1 MKVYRSFDTFK
12 PVQSA
17 IVTQGTFDG
26 VHVAHQVILN
36 RVKELANVHHGESVL
51 MTFDP
56 HPRTILFPDDHGLK
70 LLHTLDEKI
79 EALDAAGIDHLIV
92 IPFTKSFSRM
102 TSAQFIS
109 DILVRTIGTHTLVI
123 GYDHRFGKNREGTF
137 AHLSQYAGTYGFA
150 VEEIPEQDINHV
162 AVSSTRIRQA
172 LEAGDVKTAA
182 TYLGRNYQ
190 FRGVVVQGKQLGR
203 TIGFPTANIQLDHPL
218 KQMPLQGVYAV
229 KVIIN
234 SKSHFGM
241 LNAGMRPT
249 VDGASYAIEV
259 HLFDF
264 NQDLYGQTIQVEF
277 IDRLR
282 NEQKF
287 NGIAELQNQ
296 LEKDKL
302 HALSIIKQ
310 AH

>member
-1 MKVYRSFDTFK
+1 MKVYRSFDSFK
-12 PVQSA
+12 PVKSA

-26 VHVAHQVILN
+26 VHVAHQAILN
-36 RVKELANVHHGESVL
+36 RVKELAKIHGGESVVL
-51 MTFDP
+51 TFEP
-56 HPRTILFPDDHGLK
+56 HPRTVLFPDDHGLK

-79 EALDAAGIDHLIV
+79 DALEAAGIDHLIV
-92 IPFTKSFSRM
+92 IPFTREFSRL
-102 TSAQFIS
+102 SSSQFIN
-109 DILVRTIGTHTLVI
+109 DILVRTIRTHTLVI

-137 AHLSQYAGTYGFA
+137 EHLSTYSNSYGFE
-150 VEEIPEQDINHV
+150 VEKIPEQDIDNI
-162 AVSSTRIRQA
+162 AVSSTRIRLA

-182 TYLGRNYQ
+182 MYLGRNYQ
-190 FRGVVVQGKQLGR
+190 FNGTVVKGKQLGR
-203 TIGFPTANIQLDHPL
+203 TIGFPTANLLIDHPL

-234 SKSHFGM
+234 KSHHFGM

-249 VDGASYAIEV
+249 VDGTSYTIEV

-264 NQDLYGQTIQVEF
+264 DEDLYDQTIQVEF

-282 NEQKF
+282 SEQKF
-287 NGIAELQNQ
+287 AGVVELQNQ

-302 HALSIIKQ
+302 HALSIIHQ
-310 AH
+310 AR